1 MEIFG
6 KFGQIMSI
14 KFTINS
20 ANIKRAFVSFDTYD
34 QAVKALEMHLR
45 QYRGHLLRVAFAN
58 RTQKER
64 PGFSVSIVVKG
75 NQYDEVDVYNTFKLC
90 GDISYVWTRNYKAEG
105 NVSALYHVI
114 DFKHRDAVRVALET
128 HKLVTGSRCKVGAI
142 VR

>member
-1 MEIFG
+1 MELILKFEQLIAVFVGNLPPDTNEEQIVEIFG

-75 NQYDEVDVYNTFKLC
+75 NRKE
-90 GDISYVWTRNYKAEG
+90 
-105 NVSALYHVI
+105 I
-114 DFKHRDAVRVALET
+114 DTIWL
-128 HKLVTGSRCKVGAI
+128 LQGY
-142 VR
+142 